1 MHSEKS
7 GKNRRSLIT
16 LEPERRIIYVQSVF
30 RVETIRATT
39 KPSTAKCDLNT
50 YTLFLL
56 AESKYPGCTRL
67 AEIMEDLS
75 HDSVNRFLLRER
87 YEPEDLFNEVS
98 PHISL
103 IGGTLSGDDT
113 VIDKPHSD
121 PKLTELIGYVY
132 SGRHHRTVKGI
143 QLITLYYTDLLGKSV
158 PVNYRIYN
166 KQEGKTK
173 NDYLREMISEVLD
186 WGLQPKVV
194 TTDTWYSSQKNLKF
208 FKNKELGFLTGIAK
222 NRSCSIDGKIFTQ
235 VQNLEIPEIGL
246 IVYLK
251 NFGQVKV
258 FRRSFKNET
267 YRYYIMYA
275 FEKDTLL
282 SISRTEFK
290 ELHSIHWGI
299 ECYHRAIKQVC
310 GIERFMVKTSEAIR
324 THFFSAIRAFTQLE
338 LMRAE
343 ELIENWYELQRNLSL
358 QVARDFILE
367 HLTQKLGLTA

>member
-1 MHSEKS
+1 M
-7 GKNRRSLIT
+7 
-16 LEPERRIIYVQSVF
+16 F
-30 RVETIRATT
+30 RVWTIRAIT
-39 KPSTAKCDLNT
+39 KPSTAKCDLDT

-87 YEPEDLFNEVS
+87 YEPKDLFEEIKPKIN
-98 PHISL
+98 L
-103 IGGTLSGDDT
+103 MGGTLSGDDT

-121 PKLTELIGYVY
+121 PKITELIGYYY
-132 SGRHHRTVKGI
+132 SGRHHRAVKGI
-143 QLITLYYTDLLGKSV
+143 QLITLYYTDLSGKSV

-166 KQEGKTK
+166 KQDQKTK
-173 NDYLREMISEVLD
+173 NDHLREMITEVLD
-186 WGLQPKVV
+186 WGLKPKRV
-194 TTDTWYSSQKNLKF
+194 TTDAWYSSKENLKLL
-208 FKNKELGFLTGIAK
+208 KNEGLGFLTGVAK
-222 NRSCSIDGKIFTQ
+222 NRLCSVDGKNFTQ
-235 VQNLEIPEIGL
+235 VQNLEIPESGL

-267 YRYYIMYA
+267 YRYYIMYTP
-275 FEKDTLL
+275 EKDTLS
-282 SISRTEFK
+282 SIKRAEFT

-310 GIERFMVKTSEAIR
+310 GISQFMVRTTEAIR

-338 LMRAE
+338 LMRSE

-367 HLTQKLGLTA
+367 HLSQKLGLTA